1 MNKEILTSDENQTL
15 EAGSVFS
22 RNLLEKNY
30 SRSIIIFLEGNLG
43 AGKTTFTKGV
53 MRGLGYKELVKSPTY
68 NLVEIHET
76 ESLKVFHFDLY
87 RINDP
92 HELTEIGIEEYLE
105 EVNSISIFEWPENA
119 QALLPQPDYT
129 IQIKHS
135 ENGLL
140 DERNIRI
147 KQ

>member
-76 ESLKVFHFDLY
+76 ENLKVFHFDLY

-129 IQIKHS
+129 IQIKHN

>member
-76 ESLKVFHFDLY
+76 ENLKVFHFDLY

-135 ENGLL
+135 ENGLM

>member
-76 ESLKVFHFDLY
+76 ENLKIFHFDLY
-87 RINDP
+87 RINHP
-92 HELTEIGIEEYLE
+92 HELTEIGIEEYLKE
-105 EVNSISIFEWPENA
+105 INSICIFEWPENA
-119 QALLPQPDYT
+119 QTFLPQPDYT